1 MYIQVKANAE
11 DAYLVNHNCGVRL
24 IAEYVKMKSLL
35 SSQSVIDLCHHCGYL
50 VKLHTLDP
58 TTNGITIFKNR
69 TLYYL
74 IQYQRT
80 GENSISHVP
89 IPYVG
94 ENQKLSI
101 QILNQI
107 KRNNGECTCQSEPS
121 LIEFSV
127 SGTEGMFIEKAKL
140 ARMEKQLSLDVLNR
154 KTISDSQF

>member
-35 SSQSVIDLCHHCGYL
+35 SS
-50 VKLHTLDP
+50 
-58 TTNGITIFKNR
+58 
-69 TLYYL
+69 
-74 IQYQRT
+74 QRT